1 MQKIDRLRTLTRQE
15 IQKVRFVFA
24 PTHPVLAALDYR
36 NNDLFRATFGSEDQ
50 LSNKILIAFLSDLLG
65 IRIVRLQIRESE
77 PMKANE
83 GEKGIRFDLLVEIF
97 DDQGREM
104 VVNLEMQNYRMKGS
118 LSLRSQAY
126 LSRMVSSQ
134 IVAGEN
140 YEFCPV
146 IQIMIV
152 NRLPNMKK
160 HSHFTHQSRYCVM
173 EDHILMPDE
182 RCRILWVEMDYLNE
196 MGKKPIEEWRM
207 AEKILYMTRY
217 SLDPEKQEVIQELKE
232 KEEVIQMME
241 EKRMEFLR
249 STSMDIALMRT
260 RFDEIDEQ
268 KIYERGLR
276 LGKKIGECIGERIGR
291 RQGELIGERKGEVRQ
306 RMMLQQMLSIRI
318 PMGEEEVE
326 LLQQLNGDELL
337 LLSERYEMIKT
348 SEDLEEQV
356 HEIVNQKMNADDQFN
371 QSLKVRS
378 L

>member
-1 MQKIDRLRTLTRQE
+1 MQKIDRLRTLTIQE

-50 LSNKILIAFLSDLLG
+50 LSNKILIAFLSDLIC

-77 PMKANE
+77 PVKANE

-249 STSMDIALMRT
+249 NTSMDIALIRT

-268 KIYERGLR
+268 KIYEKGQR
-276 LGKKIGECIGERIGR
+276 LGKKIGECIGER
-291 RQGELIGERKGEVRQ
+291 KGEARQ
-306 RMMLQQMLSIRI
+306 RRMLQQMLSIWI
-318 PMGEEEVE
+318 PMGEEESE

-337 LLSERYEMIKT
+337 LLSERHEMIKT
-348 SEDLEEQV
+348 SKDLAEQV
-356 HEIVNQKMNADDQFN
+356 HEIVDQRTN
-371 QSLKVRS
+371 PTPQPKLAVTV
-378 L
+378 